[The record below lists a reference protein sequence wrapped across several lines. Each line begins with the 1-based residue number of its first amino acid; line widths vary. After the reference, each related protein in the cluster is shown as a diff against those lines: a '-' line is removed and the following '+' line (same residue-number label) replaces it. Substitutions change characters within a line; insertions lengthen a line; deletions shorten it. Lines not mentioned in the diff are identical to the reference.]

1 MTFKKKNST
10 FIVRDLT
17 FSFAIV
23 NLLPML
29 TFPKSFAVEK
39 SNNIMLQHA

>member
-1 MTFKKKNST
+1 MTVFFLNSA

-23 NLLPML
+23 DLPPML
-29 TFPKSFAVEK
+29 TFPKSFVVEK